1 MNILCVIPARGG
13 STRVPGK
20 NLRLVAGRPLLAHS
34 IEHALQS
41 TSVDRIVVSTED
53 PAIAEVSARWNAEVI
68 RRPVELATDTA
79 SSELALLHVL
89 DFLLAKEG
97 WVPDLVVF
105 LQCTSPVRTPDD
117 IDRAVRLLN
126 EGAADSL
133 FSATASHEFIWRRE
147 NGSLRSLNYDHRA
160 RHRSQ
165 DHPEEFRENGS
176 IYIFKPWVL
185 RQFNNRL
192 GGRIVVYPM
201 DYWSAFQVDHPE
213 DLILVDW
220 LLREAVGSGGRLSL
234 PTRPSLVVFDFDG
247 VMTDNRALVTSDGQE
262 AVFCDRGDGL
272 GIERLVRS
280 GIPVL
285 VLSSEVD
292 RVVEA
297 RCAKLKLPCLQGIAD
312 KWAVLG
318 AYLAEKSYRPEDVIY
333 VGNDMND
340 VECLKRVGWGVVV
353 SDAHREARRA
363 ARIVLRNQGGHG
375 AVRELCDLILAEADG
390 GSC

>member
-1 MNILCVIPARGG
+1 M
-13 STRVPGK
+13 
-20 NLRLVAGRPLLAHS
+20 
-34 IEHALQS
+34 
-41 TSVDRIVVSTED
+41 
-53 PAIAEVSARWNAEVI
+53 
-68 RRPVELATDTA
+68 
-79 SSELALLHVL
+79 
-89 DFLLAKEG
+89 
-97 WVPDLVVF
+97 
-105 LQCTSPVRTPDD
+105 
-117 IDRAVRLLN
+117 
-126 EGAADSL
+126 L
-133 FSATASHEFIWRRE
+133 F
-147 NGSLRSLNYDHRA
+147 RS
-160 RHRSQ
+160 
-165 DHPEEFRENGS
+165 
-176 IYIFKPWVL
+176 
-185 RQFNNRL
+185 
-192 GGRIVVYPM
+192 
-201 DYWSAFQVDHPE
+201 
-213 DLILVDW
+213 
-220 LLREAVGSGGRLSL
+220 AVGSGGRLSL

-272 GIERLVRS
+272 GLERLVRT